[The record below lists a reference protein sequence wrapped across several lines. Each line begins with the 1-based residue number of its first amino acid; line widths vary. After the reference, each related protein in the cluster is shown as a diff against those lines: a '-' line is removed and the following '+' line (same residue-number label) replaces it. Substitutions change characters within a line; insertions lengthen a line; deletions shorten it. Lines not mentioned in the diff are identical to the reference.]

1 MLCGLILSFWICLL
15 NKICFKYLKQN
26 KSVTYLPIR
35 NHHCYSAEHYL
46 EVFWKFLSPSITGIH
61 CNEKS
66 KFRVEWNR
74 ITITKNLNLINKL
87 NRYFIKI
94 FQLPIIG
101 LPEELYFDSFAFSTS
116 WRTSSTTFKL
126 VFCFLS
132 PSSQAINIKNIVFP
146 FLFGISL
153 YYIPFRSKTLFLLI
167 WHNVGAW
174 PYILRE

>member
-1 MLCGLILSFWICLL
+1 MLCGLILSFCICLL
-15 NKICFKYLKQN
+15 TKICFKYLKQN

-66 KFRVEWNR
+66 KLRVEWNR

-94 FQLPIIG
+94 FQLTDNWTSRRIV
-101 LPEELYFDSFAFSTS
+101 FCSFAFSTS
-116 WRTSSTTFKL
+116 WRTSRTTFKL

-132 PSSQAINIKNIVFP
+132 PSSQAINRKNIVFSHFYLI
-146 FLFGISL
+146 FLCIIFPSDPKHSFYWFDIM
-153 YYIPFRSKTLFLLI
+153 
-167 WHNVGAW
+167 
-174 PYILRE
+174 